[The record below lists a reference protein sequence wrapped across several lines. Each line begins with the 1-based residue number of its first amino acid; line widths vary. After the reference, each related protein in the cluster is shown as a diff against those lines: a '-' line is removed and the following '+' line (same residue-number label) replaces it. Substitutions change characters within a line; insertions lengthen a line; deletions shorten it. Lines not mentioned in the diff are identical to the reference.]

1 MISSLFSYKQ
11 CMCIPWDMPRP
22 DGWNARI
29 CNSNGNACFYAK
41 MKNYTYMSESC
52 SCYPNCNTVRYSFTE
67 KQSPIDTKRECDKSS
82 KGFIYTTNR
91 KLKYSVPYMTK
102 VYQYLVQHNQLNQGS
117 LKVDKELN
125 YVTVLRKWCEES
137 FQKDIAIIEVQI
149 EGQSFTT
156 IRQSL
161 RTPFAAKIGG
171 IGGTLG
177 LFSGFSIMA
186 LVEIVYWMVLA
197 LKDSLKK
204 SCCGP
209 FKKNHSFTS
218 THA

>member
-117 LKVDKELN
+117 LKVNKELN
-125 YVTVLRKWCEES
+125 YETVLRNWCEES

-149 EGQSFTT
+149 EGQSFT
-156 IRQSL
+156 SDGSGSEL
-161 RTPFAAKIGG
+161 L
-171 IGGTLG
+171 LG
-177 LFSGFSIMA
+177 LCVKGFAIFWVRSGSM
-186 LVEIVYWMVLA
+186 
-197 LKDSLKK
+197 S
-204 SCCGP
+204 
-209 FKKNHSFTS
+209 
-218 THA
+218 